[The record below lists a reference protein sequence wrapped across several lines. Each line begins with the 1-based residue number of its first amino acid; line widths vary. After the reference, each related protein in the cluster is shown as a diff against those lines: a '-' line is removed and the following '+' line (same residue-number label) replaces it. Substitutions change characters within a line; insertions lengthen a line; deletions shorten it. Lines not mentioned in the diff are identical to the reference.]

1 MSDLIIKPKK
11 TIEEVAQLTVA
22 NGATSGSMRVTPP
35 AGFVGRIALHYDT
48 PPNTGFVQA
57 YLKDAAG
64 LEIAKLQP
72 VSSLRT
78 RDVKFE
84 DDGKPVNIET
94 NNRTF
99 EFGVIATAAFS
110 AAFPIA
116 LVFIYDQE
124 TNC

>member
-1 MSDLIIKPKK
+1 MKNFPSK
-11 TIEEVAQLTVA
+11 TIEEVALLTVA
-22 NGATSGSMRVTPP
+22 SGATTGNVKVTPP
-35 AGFVGRIALHYDT
+35 AGFVTHIVAHFDT

-72 VSSLRT
+72 VSSLRS
-78 RDVKFE
+78 RSVKFE
-84 DDGKPVNIET
+84 VDGKPVNIET

-110 AAFPIA
+110 ADFPIA
-116 LVFIYDQE
+116 LVFIYKQE
-124 TNC
+124 NC